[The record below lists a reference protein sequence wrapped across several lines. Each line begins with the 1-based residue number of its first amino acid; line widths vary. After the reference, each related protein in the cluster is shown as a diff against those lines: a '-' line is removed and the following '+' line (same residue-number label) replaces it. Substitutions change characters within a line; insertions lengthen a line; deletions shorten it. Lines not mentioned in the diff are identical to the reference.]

1 MIGSALMDTEKRLNL
16 LAQVAAHGDIPSV
29 PGRGSGSTVS
39 ILALAA
45 ASYGSRTSEDIT
57 RPTGFDPAACALFES
72 IIEGAF
78 LVAHADG
85 VFDEGERRA
94 FERVVT
100 SACGG
105 TVPPRVI
112 AALVGDLEEDLARD
126 GMAARIA
133 AIGQRVKRREHA
145 EEVLRIAALLALTS
159 EDVSE
164 VEHDVL
170 RRIAEV
176 CGLGDDDVKVALAEV
191 TKALGSAA

>member
-1 MIGSALMDTEKRLNL
+1 MDTEKRLNL
-16 LAQVAAHGDIPSV
+16 LAQVAARGDIPSL
-29 PGRGSGSTVS
+29 PGRGTTVS

-72 IIEGAF
+72 IVEGAF

-85 VFDEGERRA
+85 VFDDGERKA

-100 SACGG
+100 TACGG

-112 AALVGDLEEDLARD
+112 AALVADLEEDLTKD
-126 GMAARIA
+126 GMDARIRT
-133 AIGQRVKRREHA
+133 IGERVKRREHG

-170 RRIAEV
+170 HRIASA
-176 CGLGDDDVKVALAEV
+176 CSMSAADVEVALGEAKKV
-191 TKALGSAA
+191 IAADDE